1 MQQKFFTPTKV
12 IMIIRW
18 SFLADLFWLFSDT
31 PDALSRNPLTQNA
44 IAQNAGQDL
53 VSQPVLLLIPAL
65 LLCAYFLQISER
77 RLTAW
82 ANKLT
87 PVGGTRHA
95 DASFADSPYV
105 IAALAIFCG
114 GLAIELLSYVSVFL
128 GIGLVAQIAL
138 VLAVIFLSIIFRAQI
153 FEKFFRLSNFK
164 TGSRNVAGALPS
176 ASGSSA
182 TGPIS
187 ESSRLLVALLLV
199 RIAALMA
206 IFIVPGAVR
215 VLAWGA
221 AILSI
226 PRRK

>member
-1 MQQKFFTPTKV
+1 MQQTFFAPTNL
-12 IMIIRW
+12 ITIIRW

-31 PDALSRNPLTQNA
+31 PAALSRNPITE
-44 IAQNAGQDL
+44 NAGLDSI
-53 VSQPVLLLIPAL
+53 SQPVLLLIPML
-65 LLCAYFLQISER
+65 LLSAYFLQISEQ

-82 ANKLT
+82 VKKLP

-95 DASFADSPYV
+95 DSSYKDSPYA

-114 GLAIELLSYVSVFL
+114 GLAIELLSYISVIL
-128 GIGLVAQIAL
+128 GIGLVAQIAI
-138 VLAVIFLSIIFRAQI
+138 VLAVVFLSIVFRAQI

-164 TGSRNVAGALPS
+164 TESRNVPGALPLG
-176 ASGSSA
+176 SGSSA
-182 TGPIS
+182 TGAIS
-187 ESSRLLVALLLV
+187 QSSRLLVALILV

-206 IFIVPGAVR
+206 IFIVPEAVR

-226 PRRK
+226 PRSVR